1 MTLQEEGDTVLE
13 AEGDRDRIAVALG
26 EARLHFRETLGE
38 SLSTAHI
45 SFDQATAMG
54 DHALCAKALTLQGD
68 IATHRGDLREA
79 ARLAFEAER
88 HVLET
93 DDAQAM
99 VEVAS
104 LRSHIYFFTGS
115 YAQALS
121 YADHAISIAD
131 RSGDASLR
139 TKAQR
144 AAYLVFGNIKVRGWH
159 ERLREL
165 LALAQETHSLWEE
178 TVTRNDLAC
187 ELLDDGDVAA
197 ASAEIERAM
206 EVAHRITGPN
216 RFVLSIVHCT
226 RADINL
232 GLGDPNAA
240 LADTERS
247 RLLLASIN
255 DPNPYVISANVRAE
269 VQAHAALGNLDE
281 AQRVGDEALT
291 LLGDQMPRSRSQIL
305 ATLATA
311 LRAGGR
317 VEMAYDALLRS
328 AELEREAFSK
338 ISELQLDLEK
348 ATRRARAARRESEEL
363 VVKNR
368 ELAEAQTEL
377 ERRASQLEELQEQLI
392 EQADRDWLTGLRNR
406 RYLARALGHTA
417 SDDLTAPFSVA
428 VLDLDHF
435 KQINDRFGHAAGDQ
449 VLVTVAA
456 LLGHA
461 TRDTDVVVRS
471 GGEEFL
477 IVMPQTDAQAADVC
491 CERMRAAICDAT
503 WGEIDPEMALTASV
517 GVASTSESTAME
529 PLVKLADQRL
539 YEAKHAGRNRVVS

>member
-1 MTLQEEGDTVLE
+1 LDEDRDTVLE
-13 AEGDRDRIAVALG
+13 ADAEEIAGALG
-26 EARLHFRETLGE
+26 GARLYYRETLND
-38 SLSTAHI
+38 SLVTAHI
-45 SFDQATAMG
+45 SFDQATALG
-54 DHALCAKALTLQGD
+54 DHALCARALTLQGD

-79 ARLAFEAER
+79 ARLAFAAER

-93 DDAQAM
+93 DDARAI
-99 VEVAS
+99 VEIAS

-131 RSGDASLR
+131 RSADPVLR
-139 TKAQR
+139 TQARR
-144 AAYLVFGNIKVRGWH
+144 AAYLVFGNIKVRGWRD
-159 ERLREL
+159 RLREL
-165 LALAQETHSLWEE
+165 LALTRETNSLWEE

-187 ELLDDGDVAA
+187 ELLDDGDADA

-206 EVAHRITGPN
+206 EVAHRIPGPN
-216 RFVLSIVHCT
+216 TFVLAIVHCT

-232 GLGDPNAA
+232 GLGDAGAA
-240 LADTERS
+240 LADAARS
-247 RLLLASIN
+247 RELLESLN

-269 VQAHAALGNLDE
+269 VQAYAALGKLDE
-281 AQRVGDEALT
+281 AERVGDEALA
-291 LLGDQMPRSRSQIL
+291 LLGEHMPRSRSQIL
-305 ATLATA
+305 AALAVA

-317 VEMAYDALLRS
+317 LERAYDTLLRS
-328 AELEREAFSK
+328 AELEREAFSE

-348 ATRRARAARRESEEL
+348 ATRRARAARRESDEL
-363 VVKNR
+363 AVRNR
-368 ELAEAQTEL
+368 ELADAQTEL
-377 ERRASQLEELQEQLI
+377 ERRTGQLEELQEQLL

-417 SDDLTAPFSVA
+417 SEDLTAPFSVA

-435 KQINDRFGHAAGDQ
+435 KNINDRFGHGAGDQ
-449 VLVTVAA
+449 VLITVAA
-456 LLGHA
+456 LLGDA

-477 IVMPQTDAQAADVC
+477 IVMPQTDAQAAGVC
-491 CERMRAAICDAT
+491 CERMRAAICEAS
-503 WGEIDPEMALTASV
+503 WQQIHPELTLTASV
-517 GVASTSESTAME
+517 GVASTGESTAME